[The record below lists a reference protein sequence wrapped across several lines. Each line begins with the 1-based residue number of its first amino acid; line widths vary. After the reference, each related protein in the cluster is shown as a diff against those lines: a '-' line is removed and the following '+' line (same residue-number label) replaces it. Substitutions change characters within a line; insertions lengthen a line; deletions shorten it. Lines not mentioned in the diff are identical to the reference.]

1 VGGLI
6 FLSLAT
12 CSFASSL
19 SKEKVVVFLK
29 AEARI
34 RGDSIYLEEIVQDI
48 KADKPLKQKLMRIKV
63 GSFPFCNRKRILS
76 KDYILVRLYQSG
88 LSPGDVVV
96 EGREKIVV
104 TRESFLS
111 PLEDKLNFSEGEEN
125 YLVKKGDMV
134 NLVVEEANLR
144 VVMRGRALESGKKG
158 EMVQVLN
165 ISSFKKVKGEI
176 VAPFTVKVNPV
187 KIDREG

>member
-1 VGGLI
+1 
-6 FLSLAT
+6 
-12 CSFASSL
+12 
-19 SKEKVVVFLK
+19 VVFLK
-29 AEARI
+29 AEARV
-34 RGDSIYLEEIVQDI
+34 RGNSIYLEEIVQDI

-63 GSFPFCNRKRILS
+63 KRILS

-158 EMVQVLN
+158 EMIQVLN